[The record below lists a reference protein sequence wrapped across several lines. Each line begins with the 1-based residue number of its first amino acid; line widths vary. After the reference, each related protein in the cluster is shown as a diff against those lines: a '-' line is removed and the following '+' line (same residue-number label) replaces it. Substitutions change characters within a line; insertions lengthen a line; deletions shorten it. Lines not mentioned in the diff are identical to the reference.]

1 MVPVL
6 NNVSSLST
14 ADGLA
19 IHEVFRVRVCGALLT
34 GSEGGTTSDSLSI
47 TGFKLPAAA
56 AAAERATTPADSLV
70 NVMSLSPNTARGQ
83 VLGGASGPEATES
96 VASVEVDVLPLL
108 LLLLPLLLLP
118 GEVELE

>member
-1 MVPVL
+1 ML
-6 NNVSSLST
+6 NIVSSLST

-19 IHEVFRVRVCGALLT
+19 IHDVFRARVCGALLT
-34 GSEGGTTSDSLSI
+34 GSAGGSDSGSLLR
-47 TGFKLPAAA
+47 TGFVLFAA

-83 VLGGASGPEATES
+83 ILCGTSGPEEATES
-96 VASVEVDVLPLL
+96 VTSVEVEVLPLQ
-108 LLLLPLLLLP
+108 LLLLPLLLP